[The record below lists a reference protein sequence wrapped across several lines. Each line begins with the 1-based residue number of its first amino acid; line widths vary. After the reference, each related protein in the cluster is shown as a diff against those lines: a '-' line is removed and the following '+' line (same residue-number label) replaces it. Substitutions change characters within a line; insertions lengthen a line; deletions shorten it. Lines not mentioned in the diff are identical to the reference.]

1 MLEIERKFQNENNN
15 NTFHKRQHGDTLNEG
30 CNFFEKNVKPLVT
43 DDTKEIQFGLDADS
57 ISPSFLFGLFMNV
70 IDTYIVEKEEDAIKI
85 SFDDSKVYSFF
96 GTVAVALRASLEV
109 AADIEDEQEQEHD
122 FLS

>member
-1 MLEIERKFQNENNN
+1 MKTITILFTND
-15 NTFHKRQHGDTLNEG
+15 NTGDTLNEG

-70 IDTYIVEKEEDAIKI
+70 IDTYIVEKDEDAIKI

-96 GTVAVALRASLEV
+96 GTVAAALRASLEV
-109 AADIEDEQEQEHD
+109 AADIEDEQEQEQD

>member
-1 MLEIERKFQNENNN
+1 
-15 NTFHKRQHGDTLNEG
+15 
-30 CNFFEKNVKPLVT
+30 
-43 DDTKEIQFGLDADS
+43 
-57 ISPSFLFGLFMNV
+57 MNV

-96 GTVAVALRASLEV
+96 GTVAAALRASLEV
-109 AADIEDEQEQEHD
+109 AANIEDEQEQD

>member
-1 MLEIERKFQNENNN
+1 MKTITILFTND
-15 NTFHKRQHGDTLNEG
+15 NTSDTLNEG

-96 GTVAVALRASLEV
+96 GTVAAALRASLEV
-109 AADIEDEQEQEHD
+109 AADIEDEQEQEQD

>member
-1 MLEIERKFQNENNN
+1 
-15 NTFHKRQHGDTLNEG
+15 
-30 CNFFEKNVKPLVT
+30 
-43 DDTKEIQFGLDADS
+43 
-57 ISPSFLFGLFMNV
+57 MNV

-96 GTVAVALRASLEV
+96 GTVATALRASLEV
-109 AADIEDEQEQEHD
+109 AADIEDEQEQD

>member
-1 MLEIERKFQNENNN
+1 MKTVTILFTND
-15 NTFHKRQHGDTLNEG
+15 NTGDTLNEG
-30 CNFFEKNVKPLVT
+30 CNFFEKNVKPLIT

-96 GTVAVALRASLEV
+96 WYSSSCFESFVRSCGRY
-109 AADIEDEQEQEHD
+109 
-122 FLS
+122 